1 MNKPLL
7 LAVVEDLYFQ
17 SQIEGIAQ
25 AKKIDY
31 YFATQGEQL
40 SQLAKTLSPSLVI
53 VDLSGVETEWIFR
66 HIGNIS
72 NMRPELP
79 IVGLVSHVQQT
90 VRERAER
97 YGCKFVFNKSE
108 FAKKLPETIEKVL
121 RKTI

>member
-7 LAVVEDLYFQ
+7 LAIVDDLYFQ
-17 SQIEGIAQ
+17 SQIEGIAKSKQ
-25 AKKIDY
+25 IDF
-31 YFATQGEQL
+31 YFATQGDQL
-40 SQLAKTLSPSLVI
+40 TQLAKTLAPSIMVA
-53 VDLSGVETEWIFR
+53 DLSGVESEWIFR

-72 NMRPELP
+72 NMRPDLP

-97 YGCKFVFNKSE
+97 YGCKFIFTKSE
-108 FAKKLPETIEKVL
+108 LAKKLPETIEKVL